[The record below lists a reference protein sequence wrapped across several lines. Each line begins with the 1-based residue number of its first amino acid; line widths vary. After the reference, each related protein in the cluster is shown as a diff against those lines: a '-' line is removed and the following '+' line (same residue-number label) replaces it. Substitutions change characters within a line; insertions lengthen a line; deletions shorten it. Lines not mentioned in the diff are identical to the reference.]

1 MGILKE
7 FKEFAATGSLVD
19 LAAGVVMG
27 AAIGKVVSAFIDGM
41 VMPAVGMLT
50 GGVDFSKM
58 KHVLKPGVD
67 AVTETKDAGGAVTRV
82 AVPAIEEVAVKYGA
96 FITQIVEFLIV
107 AFVVFMVLKAVNNMK
122 KKQAEAPA
130 GPSSTDALL
139 MEIRDSLKK

>member
-1 MGILKE
+1 MGFIKE

-27 AAIGKVVSAFIDGM
+27 AAVAKVVSAFIDGM
-41 VMPAVGMLT
+41 VMPAIGMLT

-58 KHVLKPGVD
+58 AVTLKD
-67 AVTETKDAGGAVTRV
+67 AVAEDKAAGIKAAEAVT
-82 AVPAIEEVAVKYGA
+82 VKYGA
-96 FITQIVEFLIV
+96 FITVCIEFLIV
-107 AFVVFMVLKAVNNMK
+107 AMVVFMVLKAINKMK
-122 KKQAEAPA
+122 KAKAAEAPA

>member
-1 MGILKE
+1 
-7 FKEFAATGSLVD
+7 
-19 LAAGVVMG
+19 MG
-27 AAIGKVVSAFIDGM
+27 AAVGKVVSAFIDGM

-67 AVTETKDAGGAVTRV
+67 AVTEVKDAGGAVTRA

-107 AFVVFMVLKAVNNMK
+107 AFVAFMVLKTVNNMK
-122 KKQAEAPA
+122 KKYFVTRRNAIITGLTTLGGILLTGCAKKSPPTYGNILRMA
-130 GPSSTDALL
+130 FALKL
-139 MEIRDSLKK
+139 P